1 MEARKNTRLR
11 KLHKVTKGFGPMG
24 YNADPVN
31 LVSNQKQQL
40 QNLRHLDPTIKLSI
54 PSSQRPRIKKIIIT
68 VGFLL

>member
-31 LVSNQKQQL
+31 LVSNHKQQAS
-40 QNLRHLDPTIKLSI
+40 KLETS
-54 PSSQRPRIKKIIIT
+54 RPHYQAQYTFVAKT
-68 VGFLL
+68 